1 MEEEQN
7 KLQASKSEIEAI
19 QQDDPITADVIE
31 VLDDLPKE
39 KQQVILNRVLSFR
52 RREMYSGPLPPSEDF
67 ANYEKALPGAA
78 NRILELAEKQ
88 LEHRIE
94 NESKIIDNTIKTTNR
109 GQYIGAV
116 LAALGLIIT
125 LVLGLYN
132 HDVLAG
138 SIGVTTVIYL
148 AVLFVT
154 NREPKNIGT
163 TKPKEE

>member
-1 MEEEQN
+1 MKEELN
-7 KLQASKSEIEAI
+7 KQQATTTEIEAI

-39 KQQVILNRVLSFR
+39 KQQIILKSVLSFR

-67 ANYEKALPGAA
+67 GNYEKTLPGAA

-88 LEHRIE
+88 LDHRMKNE
-94 NESKIIDNTIKTTNR
+94 NKIIDNTINLTNR
-109 GQYIGAV
+109 GQWIGAV
-116 LAALGLIIT
+116 LAAFGLSIALI
-125 LVLGLYN
+125 LGLYN
-132 HDVLAG
+132 HDFLAG

-154 NREPKNIGT
+154 NREPKNIST
-163 TKPKEE
+163 ANPKE